1 MIVNGLLKHSR
12 EFTLK
17 KEEHRNKTLYL
28 FSKSIQLLCLRG
40 VSLLL
45 VILEEIQCHNT
56 QIGTEYVVGKILWR
70 KEMAIYSSIPAWRI
84 LWTENPGGLQFVG
97 LQRVRHD

>member
-17 KEEHRNKTLYL
+17 KEHINKTLCL
-28 FSKSIQLLCLRG
+28 FSKSIHLLCLSG

-45 VILEEIQCHNT
+45 VILEEIQCHST
-56 QIGTEYVVGKILWR
+56 QIGTEYVVGKIL
-70 KEMAIYSSIPAWRI
+70 
-84 LWTENPGGLQFVG
+84 
-97 LQRVRHD
+97 